1 MREVLFW
8 FGCLPTRSYIT
19 YRSSIKDEYSD
30 TIRLG
35 AFILSAW
42 WLSGME
48 NDTEIGRFGGRA
60 WWAHLRPIHGTLWGM
75 YAITGDWRFLAG
87 DTCLA
92 IVAKLKLDPGAN

>member
-60 WWAHLRPIHGTLWGM
+60 WCMGTPATDSW
-75 YAITGDWRFLAG
+75 YALGHVCNYR
-87 DTCLA
+87 
-92 IVAKLKLDPGAN
+92 